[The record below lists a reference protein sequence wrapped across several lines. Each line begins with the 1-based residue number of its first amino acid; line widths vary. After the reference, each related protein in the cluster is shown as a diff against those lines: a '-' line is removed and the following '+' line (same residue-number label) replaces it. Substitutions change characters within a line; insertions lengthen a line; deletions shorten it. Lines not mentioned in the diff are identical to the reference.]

1 MSKNLVPI
9 QCTYLM
15 AILLAMYE
23 SCFKFLHTQQLLSI
37 IAHTKCT
44 RPEHSFPIFLY
55 HQTCRGEPSA
65 HLDAVSLANF
75 ISEIKSSPQVVFDC
89 IADSPGNSNAVLS
102 FLANALK

>member
-9 QCTYLM
+9 QCAYLM

-23 SCFKFLHTQQLLSI
+23 SCFKFLHTLQLLSI